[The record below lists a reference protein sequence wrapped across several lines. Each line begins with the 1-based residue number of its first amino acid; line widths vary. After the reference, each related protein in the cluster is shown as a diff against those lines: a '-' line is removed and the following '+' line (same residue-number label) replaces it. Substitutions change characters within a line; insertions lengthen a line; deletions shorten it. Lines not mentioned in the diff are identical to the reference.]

1 MALFETPTEP
11 KVNTTVYSEFR
22 GVDFTNDMTNV
33 WKRRSPSALNMIPDL
48 DGRPYKRTGWKI
60 QVSKDDFI
68 TASGA
73 VAEDFN
79 ITKCYYFELNGYDH
93 IFVFS
98 SLGLFAYREDNDG
111 NSTLTHLTANASC
124 SESFDRA
131 FFFEGNGVSAFYVYG
146 DFKVWKYYYDVDTEL
161 FVFEETEPTIP
172 TIRITVSADGT
183 SGTVYEPINLI
194 GGKVSEEFQNNNY
207 AESVYRVNLYSNV
220 SQQQVTD
227 VKVYV
232 SRTTQFD
239 TELTVLESS
248 SSTPLSATNCKL
260 YTGEDYAYI
269 VFYQSETALVTGED
283 AIKVVY
289 PKTKVITTNHDEA
302 SGTSETATAE

>member
-1 MALFETPTEP
+1 M
-11 KVNTTVYSEFR
+11 
-22 GVDFTNDMTNV
+22 
-33 WKRRSPSALNMIPDL
+33 
-48 DGRPYKRTGWKI
+48 
-60 QVSKDDFI
+60 
-68 TASGA
+68 
-73 VAEDFN
+73 
-79 ITKCYYFELNGYDH
+79 
-93 IFVFS
+93 
-98 SLGLFAYREDNDG
+98 
-111 NSTLTHLTANASC
+111 
-124 SESFDRA
+124 
-131 FFFEGNGVSAFYVYG
+131 
-146 DFKVWKYYYDVDTEL
+146 
-161 FVFEETEPTIP
+161 
-172 TIRITVSADGT
+172 
-183 SGTVYEPINLI
+183 
-194 GGKVSEEFQNNNY
+194 SEEFQNNNY

-220 SQQQVTD
+220 SQQQVSN

-283 AIKVVY
+283 AIKVNY